1 MRLDVHKQL
10 FAKQTSYA
18 VSDGDR
24 KQGIVGY
31 LAYVTRCDVT
41 GKETNC
47 LYLTPSGHVRAA
59 YDQQAANQL
68 P

>member
-1 MRLDVHKQL
+1 MGLEVHKQL
-10 FAKQTSYA
+10 FSKQTSYA
-18 VSDGDR
+18 VSEVDR
-24 KQGIVGY
+24 KQGVVGY
-31 LAYVTRCDVT
+31 LAHVTRCAVT

-47 LYLTPSGHVRAA
+47 LYLTVSGQVRAA